1 MLFNDKI
8 YGQIEITEPV
18 ILELINTPQI
28 QRLKKIHQNGIFFY
42 FLPSVNTTR
51 FEHSLG
57 VYWILK
63 EFGATLE
70 EQVVGL
76 LHDISHGVFSHV
88 MDSFYE
94 TYGEEN
100 YQELIH
106 HQYFKDNQVTHIL
119 ENYEFN
125 PQSIAALDKW
135 PLVDGP
141 LLNICAD
148 RLQYCLGDAITV
160 GRIDAKTAQ
169 KFIKD
174 LIIKDKK
181 FIFQNKDLA
190 KEFAALSLWMCQNWW
205 SANFG
210 SYSYSL
216 IKEILKKALVKDII
230 TEADF
235 LTNDELVIHKLENSG
250 DQEIIS
256 LMSRLKNL
264 KKEMVV
270 EDKNDYEY
278 LRDVSKMRAVD
289 PLVKVNGQLR
299 RVTEIFPDFKER
311 FEHEKE
317 RVSRPRYLKYLK

>member
-1 MLFNDKI
+1 MLFTDKI
-8 YGQIEITEPV
+8 YGQIDITEPV
-18 ILELINTPQI
+18 ILELINTPQM

-63 EFGATLE
+63 EFVATLE
-70 EQVVGL
+70 EQVAGL

-88 MDSFYE
+88 MDFFYE

-106 HQYFKDNQVTHIL
+106 HQYFEDNQVSHIL
-119 ENYEFN
+119 EKYEFN
-125 PQSIAALDKW
+125 PQSIAALNKW
-135 PLVDGP
+135 PLAAGP
-141 LLNICAD
+141 LPDICAD

-160 GRIDAKTAQ
+160 ERIDAKTAQ
-169 KFIKD
+169 KFIKK
-174 LIIKDKK
+174 LIIENNK
-181 FIFQNKDLA
+181 FIFQNKYLA

-210 SYSYSL
+210 CYSYSL
-216 IKEILKKALVKDII
+216 IKEILKKALVKTII

-235 LTNDELVIHKLENSG
+235 LTDDELVINKLENSG
-250 DQEIIS
+250 VQEVIS
-256 LMSRLKNL
+256 LMAKLKNL
-264 KKEMVV
+264 KKERVV
-270 EDKNDYEY
+270 EDKDDYEY

-289 PLVKVNGQLR
+289 PLVKINGQFKR
-299 RVTEIFPDFKER
+299 ITEIFPDFREKFEQER
-311 FEHEKE
+311 Q
-317 RVSRPRYLKYLK
+317 RVSRSRYLKYS